1 MSLKENDSGSVSL
14 GSNPSP
20 AASPKFRCVTRC
32 IMLNRACGTDTPC
45 ALHEAWEQ
53 DQQAILRYL
62 ETQTLNAF
70 VEKTASKRL
79 PFET

>member
-1 MSLKENDSGSVSL
+1 
-14 GSNPSP
+14 
-20 AASPKFRCVTRC
+20 
-32 IMLNRACGTDTPC
+32 MLNRSCGTDTPC

-62 ETQTLNAF
+62 ETQTLEEF